1 MTPAYLS
8 HFGLDQIPIS
18 KEIADA
24 DLWLPPSKESV
35 VHELQEAVDEHASV
49 ILTGEPGAGKTCVLR
64 ALRHR
69 LPQAGFR
76 LTYCHNATLGRR
88 DFYRQLCLAL
98 GLTPSAAAAAVFFAI
113 SSHVEDLGRERL
125 HPVFL
130 LDEAHLLHQD
140 MLDHLHILLNYQWDS
155 RALLSLVLVGLP
167 ELNDRLALRR
177 NRSLFS
183 RIQRRL
189 AISPL
194 APEDSIEYVRVRLH
208 NAGCDREL
216 FTGDALAMLHEAAN
230 GSLRDMDRLATAA
243 LREAARRKRK
253 LVERDVIGRVV
264 DIETKEAA

>member
-8 HFGLDQIPIS
+8 HFGLDQIPFS

-24 DLWLPPSKESV
+24 DLWLPPSKESI
-35 VHELQEAVDEHASV
+35 VHELHEAVDEHASV

-140 MLDHLHILLNYQWDS
+140 MLDHLHILLNYKCDS

-183 RIQRRL
+183 RVQRRL

-194 APEDSIEYVRVRLH
+194 APEDSIEYVRVRLQ

-230 GSLRDMDRLATAA
+230 GSLRDLDRLATAA
-243 LREAARRKRK
+243 LREPARRKRK

-264 DIETKEAA
+264 AIETKEAA